1 MDVTLPPVRDRF
13 PWRKTR
19 SGLYAVDGII
29 ESRRRAVPETL
40 PFLLAN
46 KTASWRATKF
56 HLADKVFP
64 PARPRL
70 VLPFGKL
77 LGRMSSFGK
86 IYKKGVSL

>member
-1 MDVTLPPVRDRF
+1 M
-13 PWRKTR
+13 
-19 SGLYAVDGII
+19 
-29 ESRRRAVPETL
+29 PETL

-46 KTASWRATKF
+46 KTASWRAATF

-77 LGRMSSFGK
+77 LGRMSSFD
-86 IYKKGVSL
+86 